1 MYVNGVRIGMVL
13 ILTHLRL
20 ILLVFLAG
28 LGVLVV
34 VVAGATMSGTVVCR
48 IVVVIRQTSVTTTL
62 GSVWFFPSNDSIL

>member
-34 VVAGATMSGTVVCR
+34 VVAGATISGTVVCR

>member
-1 MYVNGVRIGMVL
+1 MNGVRIGMVV
-13 ILTHLRL
+13 ILTHLGL

>member
-48 IVVVIRQTSVTTTL
+48 IVVVIRQKTSVTTTL
-62 GSVWFFPSNDSIL
+62 GSA

>member
-1 MYVNGVRIGMVL
+1 MVL

-34 VVAGATMSGTVVCR
+34 VVAGATISGTVVCR